1 MECISALIQSTE
13 TVHDPAIYVQIFN
26 ILKRL
31 KRLKVI
37 SQKVKGKTVYMIA
50 DGNVI
55 WHKIDNTVVV
65 NKNTKVSHP
74 NK

>member
-31 KRLKVI
+31 KRLKCNF
-37 SQKVKGKTVYMIA
+37 SKTKRENSVH
-50 DGNVI
+50 DR
-55 WHKIDNTVVV
+55 
-65 NKNTKVSHP
+65 
-74 NK
+74 

>member
-13 TVHDPAIYVQIFN
+13 TVHNPAIYVQIFN
-26 ILKRL
+26 ILKKL

-37 SQKVKGKTVYMIA
+37 PRKLKGKTVYMIA
-50 DGNVI
+50 DGNII

-65 NKNTKVSHP
+65 NKNIDMY
-74 NK
+74 

>member
-13 TVHDPAIYVQIFN
+13 TIYDPAIYVQIFN

-50 DGNVI
+50 DGNII
-55 WHKIDNTVVV
+55 WHKIDNTFVV

>member
-13 TVHDPAIYVQIFN
+13 TVHNPAIYVQIFN

-31 KRLKVI
+31 KQLKVI
-37 SQKVKGKTVYMIA
+37 PRKLKGKTEYMIA
-50 DGNVI
+50 NGNII

-65 NKNTKVSHP
+65 NKNIDIY
-74 NK
+74 

>member
-13 TVHDPAIYVQIFN
+13 TTHVPAIYVQIFN

-37 SQKVKGKTVYMIA
+37 SQKLKGKTVYMIA

-55 WHKIDNTVVV
+55 WHKIDNTFVV

>member
-13 TVHDPAIYVQIFN
+13 TIYDPAIYVQIFN

-37 SQKVKGKTVYMIA
+37 SQKLKGKTVYMIA
-50 DGNVI
+50 DGNII
-55 WHKIDNTVVV
+55 WHKNDNTFVV
-65 NKNTKVSHP
+65 NKNIDIY
-74 NK
+74 

>member
-37 SQKVKGKTVYMIA
+37 SQKLKGKTVYMIA
-50 DGNVI
+50 DENII

-65 NKNTKVSHP
+65 NKNIDIY
-74 NK
+74 